1 MFSVITACI
10 ATFVSSKSSII
21 ACFRILIILTLI
33 HLLVVL
39 VLLLGHLLLIL
50 QLLLRR
56 VLQIRFGA
64 STRTATTAAATGAT
78 AAATTPH
85 RMSPA
90 DRQWHNGWLQVID
103 QALSKFV

>member
-64 STRTATTAAATGAT
+64 STRTATGAT

-85 RMSPA
+85 RLSPA